1 MNTPYYRVVAAPD
14 DGHARADRKAIHFF
28 CLKLHREPVSALAY
42 LISKQP
48 NRAVIVRNDDINSAV
63 VVDVT
68 ERGGTADL
76 RYLEH
81 RTGFGRHM
89 AKLPTAA
96 LVVIVEPLGAKTRVA
111 ECRFQQSEISGG
123 VIELSMSI
131 AAKNG
136 DALAGEIGH
145 QQHQAAVIFN
155 IRERDSHA
163 GFCQPIHAVSDAH
176 VQRRFPECTVSL
188 IKPEEI
194 GGGVVGD
201 VDIGEAVA
209 VEVRT

>member
-1 MNTPYYRVVAAPD
+1 MTRYRSFRRSTV
-14 DGHARADRKAIHFF
+14 RIFF
-28 CLKLHREPVSALAY
+28 FFNDTATTEIYTLPLHDALP
-42 LISKQP
+42 I
-48 NRAVIVRNDDINSAV
+48 
-63 VVDVT
+63 
-68 ERGGTADL
+68 
-76 RYLEH
+76 
-81 RTGFGRHM
+81 
-89 AKLPTAA
+89 
-96 LVVIVEPLGAKTRVA
+96 
-111 ECRFQQSEISGG
+111 CRLQQSEISGG